1 MPEFIWLN
9 EVVSVPLKQALRH
22 PGAFH
27 HSFFAR
33 RTRYP
38 QFCHKDSTKSAEF
51 TSSGLTCRDGQLKR
65 AKMGGSL
72 EAVWSYYLPSNPGS
86 VTVTREPDGT
96 TLFKVDPTF
105 PSTRTCSAAVTSEPA
120 LPLSVRELAWFNC
133 GPSRDV
139 DTTGLAGIACGECVV
154 PLMLLYSRRSSMKK
168 ELGLRSR
175 ENSIVEVAEKVSCDS
190 VSNSCCLAIFM
201 WSVTG
206 SLQVFL
212 KRSF

>member
-1 MPEFIWLN
+1 
-9 EVVSVPLKQALRH
+9 VVSVPLKQALRH
-22 PGAFH
+22 AGAFD

-38 QFCHKDSTKSAEF
+38 RFCHKDT
-51 TSSGLTCRDGQLKR
+51 GLTCRDGQLKL

-120 LPLSVRELAWFNC
+120 LPLSARELA
-133 GPSRDV
+133 
-139 DTTGLAGIACGECVV
+139 
-154 PLMLLYSRRSSMKK
+154 
-168 ELGLRSR
+168 
-175 ENSIVEVAEKVSCDS
+175 
-190 VSNSCCLAIFM
+190 
-201 WSVTG
+201 
-206 SLQVFL
+206 
-212 KRSF
+212 